1 MTRDAETLD
10 IEGQK
15 GITRLNA
22 APVKKQPNRATV
34 RLRFQF
40 MGASEGDIAF
50 RSVARCLRYRLNI
63 SKQANYAHGR

>member
-1 MTRDAETLD
+1 M
-10 IEGQK
+10 
-15 GITRLNA
+15 TRLNA
-22 APVKKQPNRATV
+22 APVKKQPNQATV

-63 SKQANYAHGR
+63 SKQANYAPG